1 MTPETLRVTD
11 GAPGLIALV
20 GRAVDLDAS
29 ATARFAQLDDAA
41 VDVFVTTPFD
51 CVASRRVRGEVSR
64 DGAAVAASDLLSA
77 LQTGSAQLG
86 AARDPNW
93 PGALPPRSGFTERDI
108 VPVTVVRQLADDGRA
123 LARQFSGP
131 LGPPASLLNQTVLTA
146 DTEASA
152 GEPVEIPMRM
162 IFTCTALGLIPGFAA
177 PVDVPRHLRV
187 STSGRWVRIDAPFG
201 TVYHSTALGLFV

>member
-77 LQTGSAQLG
+77 LQTGSTQLG
-86 AARDPNW
+86 AA
-93 PGALPPRSGFTERDI
+93 L
-108 VPVTVVRQLADDGRA
+108 
-123 LARQFSGP
+123 
-131 LGPPASLLNQTVLTA
+131 SL
-146 DTEASA
+146 
-152 GEPVEIPMRM
+152 IH
-162 IFTCTALGLIPGFAA
+162 I
-177 PVDVPRHLRV
+177 
-187 STSGRWVRIDAPFG
+187 
-201 TVYHSTALGLFV
+201 